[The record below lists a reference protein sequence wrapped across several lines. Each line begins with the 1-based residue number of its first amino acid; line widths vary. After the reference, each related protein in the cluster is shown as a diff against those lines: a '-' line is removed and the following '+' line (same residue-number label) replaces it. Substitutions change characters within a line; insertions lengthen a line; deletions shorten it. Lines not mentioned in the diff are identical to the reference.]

1 MTDPGTTLGDL
12 IHQRTADLTTAERR
26 VARTLFASNLMAGFD
41 TVAGLA
47 PRLGVS
53 GPTVLR
59 FASKIGFAGYAD
71 FQRALESDVA
81 ARIDSP
87 LRLQGRSPPEQCRDH
102 LLDIA
107 GDSFINSVKS
117 TFANLPRGEFDGV
130 VALLAD
136 RRRTVYTSGGALH
149 ASLRRDAA
157 RPSLRAAPP
166 RAPHRL
172 HPSGKGRCPARRFSS
187 RRHGDLRCAPLSEGY
202 NRSRRG
208 RQKAGCHGRAHH

>member
-107 GDSFINSVKS
+107 GDSFIHSVKS

-136 RRRTVYTSGGALH
+136 RRRTVYTSGGG
-149 ASLRRDAA
+149 ASRKPAQ
-157 RPSLRAAPP
+157 
-166 RAPHRL
+166 
-172 HPSGKGRCPARRFSS
+172 RCCTPISTSCAPARASS
-187 RRHGDLRCAPLSEGY
+187 PTPLREGPMPC
-202 NRSRRG
+202 STFLVETSW
-208 RQKAGCHGRAHH
+208 